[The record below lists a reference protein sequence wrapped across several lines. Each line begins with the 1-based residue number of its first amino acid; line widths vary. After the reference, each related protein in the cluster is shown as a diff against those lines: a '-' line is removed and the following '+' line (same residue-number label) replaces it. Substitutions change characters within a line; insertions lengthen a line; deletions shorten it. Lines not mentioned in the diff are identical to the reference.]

1 MKKAA
6 LCMLMIV
13 LMLTWASAEELM
25 IVTGGTLR
33 MRAQPD
39 FNAEVVERYEE
50 GTVMTVRE
58 AIGEWFSVTA
68 PDGKA
73 GYMYGMYLKPAA
85 EASAWEAR
93 VISDNG
99 GDVNLRRMPRM
110 GAEILA
116 KVPVGTQVSV
126 LSDAAEW
133 RFITLPDGRSGYM
146 MNRYLATEDGGI
158 RYVTSTNGG
167 GVHMRTGPSQEYRS
181 LGVLHIGT
189 QVTLLEAGSAWHRIR
204 YGGHEGFMMARYLTT
219 QPPQTPGTILRS
231 VRMNSNMPRV
241 GDILTATANP
251 GSAQCLFIWSDDAG
265 RLLGTG
271 NRYQVKTDDIGQRIR
286 VTVTGFGSTTGAAVS
301 ESSATVAK

>member
-1 MKKAA
+1 
-6 LCMLMIV
+6 
-13 LMLTWASAEELM
+13 
-25 IVTGGTLR
+25 
-33 MRAQPD
+33 
-39 FNAEVVERYEE
+39 
-50 GTVMTVRE
+50 
-58 AIGEWFSVTA
+58 
-68 PDGKA
+68 
-73 GYMYGMYLKPAA
+73 
-85 EASAWEAR
+85 
-93 VISDNG
+93 
-99 GDVNLRRMPRM
+99 
-110 GAEILA
+110 
-116 KVPVGTQVSV
+116 
-126 LSDAAEW
+126 
-133 RFITLPDGRSGYM
+133 
-146 MNRYLATEDGGI
+146 
-158 RYVTSTNGG
+158 
-167 GVHMRTGPSQEYRS
+167 MRTGPSQEYRS